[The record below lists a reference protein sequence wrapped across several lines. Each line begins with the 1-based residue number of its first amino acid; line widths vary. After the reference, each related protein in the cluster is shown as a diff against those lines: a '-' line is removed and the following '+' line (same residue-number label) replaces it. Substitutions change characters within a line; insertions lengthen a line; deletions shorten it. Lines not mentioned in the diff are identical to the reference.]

1 MMKNNY
7 QLLDLVDTP
16 NDLKKFNGSQLTSL
30 ASEIRDYILEV
41 ISKTGGHL
49 AAGLGTVELSICL
62 HYIFNTPHDKII
74 WDVGHQCYPHKIL
87 TGRKNKLLSIRKY
100 KGISGFL
107 KINESE
113 YDVFGAGHSSTSI
126 SAALGMCIA
135 RDRRKEN
142 YKIISVIGDGGITA
156 GMSYEALCHAGYLK
170 KDMLVILNDNEMSI
184 SPNVGAM
191 NKYLTKILS
200 GKTMST
206 IKQKGDKFLSDK
218 HPIKKIIKKI
228 KDNAQNLLSPGHLFE
243 EIGFRYYGPIDGH
256 DISSLNKIL
265 DNLKDK
271 SGPILLHVIT
281 KKGKGYKIAEK
292 DPIKYHG
299 VTPFNIQTGA
309 SEIQRQSPLLT
320 YTNIFSKWINDAAS
334 KNENFVAIT
343 PAMREGSGLVEF
355 EERYPDR
362 FFDVGIAEQ
371 HSVTLAAGLAVGG
384 LKPIVAIYSTF
395 LQRAYDQL
403 IHDVNLQNLDVFFAI
418 DRAGLVGADG
428 ETHHGIYDISFMRIL
443 PNIVIMTPSNEKE
456 MLMML
461 NTGLNHRGPCAIR
474 YPRGNTQVNNI
485 TMTDNELAIGKSQIM
500 FKGQKIAVL
509 VFGQLIRDVAEIS
522 KKLSL
527 TLVDMRFVKPLDK
540 DIIDELSTTHEH
552 LITIEDNVITGG
564 AGSSVNEYL
573 VERGYEITITNF
585 GIPDRIVS
593 HGNQDELYAEIGL
606 DRKSLEFKINEIYN
620 RITKN
625 KKVVD

>member
-1 MMKNNY
+1 MKNNY

-206 IKQKGDKFLSDK
+206 IKQKGDKFLSDE

-500 FKGQKIAVL
+500 FKGEKIAVL

-593 HGNQDELYAEIGL
+593 HGSQGELYAEIGL
-606 DRKSLEFKINEIYN
+606 DKKSLEFKINEIYN
-620 RITKN
+620 HITKN